1 MGGLPGN
8 GPAVIQP
15 LLSLSFVQQRNGALF
30 STEPLPF
37 LNFAFVL
44 FVIIID
50 PTTAQSNPKTRTHMQ
65 PLIRYDIILSTIQ
78 SFLLAS
84 MSTFGTHTHSERET
98 FVFQHIEGIHNLG

>member
-50 PTTAQSNPKTRTHMQ
+50 PTTTTAPTPTTSNTHYATMDSRRYYLVRTRSNHSCSIVF
-65 PLIRYDIILSTIQ
+65 LILV
-78 SFLLAS
+78 L
-84 MSTFGTHTHSERET
+84 
-98 FVFQHIEGIHNLG
+98 VVP